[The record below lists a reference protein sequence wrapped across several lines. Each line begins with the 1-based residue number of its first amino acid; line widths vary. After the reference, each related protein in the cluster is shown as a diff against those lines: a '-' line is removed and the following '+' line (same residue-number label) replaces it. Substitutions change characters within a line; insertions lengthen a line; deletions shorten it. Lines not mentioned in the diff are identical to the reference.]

1 MGIYAMTGSATGIGA
16 AVKKKLEDRGDQVT
30 GVDIKDSDIVADL
43 STQEGREKAVAG
55 IQNAAPDGLDGFIP
69 VAGVGTTVPDL
80 ALILSVN
87 YFGARILTE
96 NVKELL
102 VKKKG
107 TVVIV
112 SSNSAPLPGI
122 SEDLVNVLL
131 EDNDEEKARKLVK
144 SLDGTNAYAGSKL
157 ALTRWM
163 RRVAPSWAAEGV
175 RVNAVAPGATMTPL
189 LQEGLD
195 HPEYGEAIRNFPVPL
210 GGFGTP
216 EQIADGILFMLSEGS
231 SFCCGSVLFVD
242 GGTDALLRPDQ
253 F

>member
-1 MGIYAMTGSATGIGA
+1 MNTGIRNEA
-16 AVKKKLEDRGDQVT
+16 
-30 GVDIKDSDIVADL
+30 S
-43 STQEGREKAVAG
+43 
-55 IQNAAPDGLDGFIP
+55 DGLDGFIP

-80 ALILSVN
+80 ALIISVN

-122 SEDLVNVLL
+122 SEDLVNTML
-131 EDNDEEKARKLVK
+131 EENDEEKARKLVK

-163 RRVAPSWAAEGV
+163 ASGV
-175 RVNAVAPGATMTPL
+175 HFTA
-189 LQEGLD
+189 
-195 HPEYGEAIRNFPVPL
+195 
-210 GGFGTP
+210 
-216 EQIADGILFMLSEGS
+216 
-231 SFCCGSVLFVD
+231 
-242 GGTDALLRPDQ
+242 
-253 F
+253 